1 MALAFGGE
9 FPWCAECRRITLLN
23 VVTGLVSGV
32 LSGLIVSAVAL
43 LTSYLAKPRFE
54 LRYASSDAVT
64 LRHNRL
70 WPTVIGGTWEF
81 GEGSDLFCT
90 PDNRAAVNGILI
102 GGFSETNLRNTGNP
116 RPIGAAIDVTY
127 KKAPVFPLRWWKK
140 LHEVQT
146 WQQEPSEMYGR
157 SRGERD
163 GWKVKTV
170 TLKNA

>member
-1 MALAFGGE
+1 M
-9 FPWCAECRRITLLN
+9 
-23 VVTGLVSGV
+23 VTGLVSGV

-116 RPIGAAIDVTY
+116 RPIGAAIDVAY

>member
-1 MALAFGGE
+1 MRVASNPFGPSLPSSVGPHSDRPTDCVSPSYNLA
-9 FPWCAECRRITLLN
+9 N

-81 GEGSDLFCT
+81 G
-90 PDNRAAVNGILI
+90 
-102 GGFSETNLRNTGNP
+102 
-116 RPIGAAIDVTY
+116 
-127 KKAPVFPLRWWKK
+127 APVKFLRQ
-140 LHEVQT
+140 L
-146 WQQEPSEMYGR
+146 
-157 SRGERD
+157 D
-163 GWKVKTV
+163 
-170 TLKNA
+170 